1 MIFRNLQE
9 RIKDFMKSR
18 AENTVDR
25 HQIIVYLL
33 HSTIVIFVISL
44 QLLGLAGSQETVP
57 KLMGVVHLTTCL
69 MALSLYFFRKISIP
83 AAFSLVALVSQFA
96 IVCRIF
102 YFVQGRPENFLQ
114 LIFLNQVVSL
124 LAIAFL
130 VMCFVKYTPFLIA
143 IISLTTYGAVAAYL
157 NEPALWNFFS
167 FFFAVEFFLCVLGEL
182 LRRNVGHI
190 QTENTDMHHRETAF
204 LHAVK
209 LNEREVVAYLRMSS
223 NDQPTPEDTD
233 RLFGM
238 LRPKSQRNLVNA
250 IRQHLKHHLMDNT
263 NLSQIFPTLTKS
275 ELDVCN
281 LILQGKK
288 MNEIG
293 QLLDKTEKNVGV
305 VRTHIRKKLNVPT
318 DQDLRKY
325 LMELLVKRRYQGK

>member
-33 HSTIVIFVISL
+33 HSTIVVFIISL

-157 NEPALWNFFS
+157 DEPALWNFFS

-209 LNEREVVAYLRMSS
+209 LNEREIEAYLRMSS

-233 RLFGM
+233 RLFSM

-263 NLSQIFPTLTKS
+263 NIAQIFPTLTKS
-275 ELDVCN
+275 ALDVCN

-325 LMELLVKRRYQGK
+325 LMDLLVKRRYQGK

>member
-9 RIKDFMKSR
+9 RIKDFVKSR

-44 QLLGLAGSQETVP
+44 QLIGLGGSQEAVP
-57 KLMGVVHLTTCL
+57 KLMGVVHLTACL

-83 AAFSLVALVSQFA
+83 VAFSLVTLVSQIA
-96 IVCRIF
+96 VVSRSF
-102 YFVQGRPENFLQ
+102 YFVQARSENFLQ

-130 VMCFVKYTPFLIA
+130 VMSFVKYTPFLIA
-143 IISLTTYGAVAAYL
+143 IISLVTYGGVAAYL
-157 NEPALWNFFS
+157 NEPALWNLFS
-167 FFFAVEFFLCVLGEL
+167 FFFAVEFFFCVLGEL

-190 QTENTDMHHRETAF
+190 QMENTDMHHRETAF

-209 LNEREVVAYLRMSS
+209 FNEREVEAYLRMIN

-233 RLFGM
+233 RLFSM

-263 NLSQIFPTLTKS
+263 NLAQMFPTLTKS